1 MEVRYE
7 YYMSQFG
14 GEEIPVEK
22 FKRASRLANTYL
34 EHFTF
39 GRVKNDTENADKI
52 LNCLCEM
59 CEAIYLL
66 MFKDNGTEKKSENID
81 GYSVSYVTERAD
93 GVDKNTILEK
103 KLFRIAKTY
112 LEDTGLLYLGV

>member
-1 MEVRYE
+1 MEVRHE

-14 GEEIPVEK
+14 GTEIPIEK

-52 LNCLCEM
+52 LNLSL
-59 CEAIYLL
+59 IH
-66 MFKDNGTEKKSENID
+66 I
-81 GYSVSYVTERAD
+81 
-93 GVDKNTILEK
+93 
-103 KLFRIAKTY
+103 
-112 LEDTGLLYLGV
+112 

>member
-1 MEVRYE
+1 MEVKYE
-7 YYMSQFG
+7 YYMSEFG
-14 GEEIPVEK
+14 GEEIPEEK
-22 FKRASRLANTYL
+22 FKRISKLAKTYL
-34 EHFTF
+34 EQFTHN
-39 GRVKNDTENADKI
+39 RVKDDTKNTEKVRD
-52 LNCLCEM
+52 CVCEM
-59 CEAIYLL
+59 CETIYLT
-66 MFKDNGTEKKSENID
+66 MYKNEGAEKKSENID